1 MMADEHEV
9 DEVVGHTL
17 TTEKEKAVEVTVDGR
32 DAIVAI
38 GREKVRLDRHSIP
51 SLQLALQRA
60 FVGVVEKS
68 TLYTHFA
75 DPADMACP
83 EPGCS
88 RQREI
93 SDMERPTDYG
103 TAFGGSDALLRLRQI
118 GAHGASRD
126 SLMAAAQDAKAR
138 PATAREQLDEAYVLG
153 RIDEPEYQRKRA
165 VLEGVVPE
173 SAQPRSRAKKTV
185 ED

>member
-1 MMADEHEV
+1 MP
-9 DEVVGHTL
+9 TI
-17 TTEKEKAVEVTVDGR
+17 TEATIRAFAHCPDVTCPGSAQEPVDGVR
-32 DAIVAI
+32 REVAETI
-38 GREKVRLDRHSIP
+38 GERGGDGP
-51 SLQLALQRA
+51 

-75 DPADMACP
+75 DPADAACS
-83 EPGCS
+83 ECGKT
-88 RQREI
+88 REI
-93 SDMERPTDYG
+93 SDMERPNYG

-165 VLEGVVPE
+165 VLEGVVDPVNE
-173 SAQPRSRAKKTV
+173 ALKAAQRLPDPVGPSRGRAKKTV

>member
-1 MMADEHEV
+1 V
-9 DEVVGHTL
+9 PTI
-17 TTEKEKAVEVTVDGR
+17 TEATIRAFAHCPDVTCPGSAQEPVDGVR
-32 DAIVAI
+32 REVSETI
-38 GREKVRLDRHSIP
+38 GERGGDGP
-51 SLQLALQRA
+51 

-173 SAQPRSRAKKTV
+173 SAQSRSRAKKTV
-185 ED
+185 EG